1 MAKYAFNV
9 WETSKY
15 QIIFDADS
23 REHARQILNAT
34 RNLDELPNASQKWI
48 KGNEDWDVAL
58 LEEVDEDGKPTK
70 ESNNE

>member
-15 QIIFDADS
+15 RIIFDADS
-23 REHARQILNAT
+23 REQARQILNAT
-34 RNLDELPNASQKWI
+34 RNLDELPNVSQKWI
-48 KGNEDWDVAL
+48 KGNEDWDVAVF
-58 LEEVDEDGKPTK
+58 EEVDEDGKPIK